1 MKITNPRTKAA
12 LHIAGAV
19 AAVAALCAL
28 VILIGRG
35 CQKDNDTPNGPQ
47 HSVSDSVNTDGE
59 DSQEP
64 DHSGSQVPDN
74 SETSNPGTSDKPPLE
89 DYEDFGDN
97 TEDDVPVGTY
107 KNDKVLSFN
116 YGSGTLYLGVETD
129 TSDAIYLNPSSSEA
143 AASPDKQIGFYIM
156 SSSPELSYSEW
167 EGAEPTDKLN
177 SNRANLVFKDDKFN
191 TAVPAAYHNT
201 VDYGVKWSR
210 SELQLNDDDGGTV
223 LYIRI
228 VQINTGKLLKAFPA
242 QTFNAGIAEQ
252 NAMGVASGM
261 AATGLTVF
269 AHSFGCFAARRM
281 FDQAFLA
288 AGYSELPVHVIGSDP
303 GVCAA
308 FNGATHMPFE
318 DCALYMNIP
327 NAVVIDSC
335 DFAQTK
341 ALTRKLAACG
351 SPSYMRLIRKG
362 FTTVYADGSDFE
374 IGKGVTL
381 RDGKDVTIIAS
392 GILVDEALKA
402 EEMLA
407 AKGISTRVIDMH
419 TWKPLDEELV
429 LRAAAETGCIV
440 TAENHQVGTG
450 LGSAIT
456 NLTSAKNPV
465 PVERIG
471 IQNRFGQVGPQDF
484 LMQQYNLTAEDIVAA
499 ALRAIARRQG

>member
-47 HSVSDSVNTDGE
+47 HSVADSVNTDGE

-143 AASPDKQIGFYIM
+143 AARPDKQIGFYIM

-191 TAVPAAYHNT
+191 TAVPAAFHNT

-210 SELQLNDDDGGTV
+210 SELQLND
-223 LYIRI
+223 
-228 VQINTGKLLKAFPA
+228 
-242 QTFNAGIAEQ
+242 
-252 NAMGVASGM
+252 
-261 AATGLTVF
+261 
-269 AHSFGCFAARRM
+269 
-281 FDQAFLA
+281 
-288 AGYSELPVHVIGSDP
+288 
-303 GVCAA
+303 
-308 FNGATHMPFE
+308 
-318 DCALYMNIP
+318 
-327 NAVVIDSC
+327 
-335 DFAQTK
+335 
-341 ALTRKLAACG
+341 
-351 SPSYMRLIRKG
+351 
-362 FTTVYADGSDFE
+362 
-374 IGKGVTL
+374 
-381 RDGKDVTIIAS
+381 
-392 GILVDEALKA
+392 
-402 EEMLA
+402 
-407 AKGISTRVIDMH
+407 IS
-419 TWKPLDEELV
+419 
-429 LRAAAETGCIV
+429 
-440 TAENHQVGTG
+440 HQ
-450 LGSAIT
+450 
-456 NLTSAKNPV
+456 
-465 PVERIG
+465 
-471 IQNRFGQVGPQDF
+471 
-484 LMQQYNLTAEDIVAA
+484 
-499 ALRAIARRQG
+499 

>member
-35 CQKDNDTPNGPQ
+35 CQKDNDTPSGPQ
-47 HSVSDSVNTDGE
+47 HSVADSVNTDGE

-64 DHSGSQVPDN
+64 DHSSSQVPDN

-143 AASPDKQIGFYIM
+143 AARPDKQIGFYIM

-191 TAVPAAYHNT
+191 TAVPAAFHNT

-228 VQINTGKLLKAFPA
+228 VQINTGKLLAVCKATITYDPA
-242 QTFNAGIAEQ
+242 TNSHSLISLTD
-252 NAMGVASGM
+252 NNITV
-261 AATGLTVF
+261 TGELDGTGES
-269 AHSFGCFAARRM
+269 A
-281 FDQAFLA
+281 DDLA
-288 AGYSELPVHVIGSDP
+288 AQ
-303 GVCAA
+303 
-308 FNGATHMPFE
+308 
-318 DCALYMNIP
+318 
-327 NAVVIDSC
+327 AVES
-335 DFAQTK
+335 Q
-341 ALTRKLAACG
+341 
-351 SPSYMRLIRKG
+351 
-362 FTTVYADGSDFE
+362 
-374 IGKGVTL
+374 
-381 RDGKDVTIIAS
+381 
-392 GILVDEALKA
+392 DE
-402 EEMLA
+402 
-407 AKGISTRVIDMH
+407 GRH
-419 TWKPLDEELV
+419 C
-429 LRAAAETGCIV
+429 R
-440 TAENHQVGTG
+440 H
-450 LGSAIT
+450 
-456 NLTSAKNPV
+456 
-465 PVERIG
+465 R
-471 IQNRFGQVGPQDF
+471 
-484 LMQQYNLTAEDIVAA
+484 
-499 ALRAIARRQG
+499 

>member
-47 HSVSDSVNTDGE
+47 HSVADSVNTDGE

-129 TSDAIYLNPSSSEA
+129 TSDAIYLNPGSSEA

-210 SELQLNDDDGGTV
+210 SELQLNNDDGGTV

-228 VQINTGKLLKAFPA
+228 VQINTGKLLAVCKATITYDPTTNSHSLTSLTDNNINVTGELDGTGESADDLTA
-242 QTFNAGIAEQ
+242 QAIEYLKTKGGIAATDENWKKAAKSRIIEKVPTTYAFRFIGTDGNETNIGNYENCDIYAVNIQ
-252 NAMGVASGM
+252 FPGDFNTVYFAPKMQIMGFERPTEPGKTEIRLQVLGM
-261 AATGLTVF
+261 AA
-269 AHSFGCFAARRM
+269 ANHR
-281 FDQAFLA
+281 D
-288 AGYSELPVHVIGSDP
+288 Y
-303 GVCAA
+303 
-308 FNGATHMPFE
+308 GA
-318 DCALYMNIP
+318 
-327 NAVVIDSC
+327 V
-335 DFAQTK
+335 
-341 ALTRKLAACG
+341 R
-351 SPSYMRLIRKG
+351 
-362 FTTVYADGSDFE
+362 
-374 IGKGVTL
+374 
-381 RDGKDVTIIAS
+381 
-392 GILVDEALKA
+392 
-402 EEMLA
+402 
-407 AKGISTRVIDMH
+407 
-419 TWKPLDEELV
+419 
-429 LRAAAETGCIV
+429 
-440 TAENHQVGTG
+440 
-450 LGSAIT
+450 
-456 NLTSAKNPV
+456 
-465 PVERIG
+465 
-471 IQNRFGQVGPQDF
+471 
-484 LMQQYNLTAEDIVAA
+484 
-499 ALRAIARRQG
+499 